1 MSVPASL
8 KRNSNPAEKIPRSKE
23 ISICEAI
30 SFPDDLIYNAK
41 VYFFIE
47 FLKLADDFVD
57 RAVGVNQVIDPTLT
71 ISLPF
76 PEDVSQQFNYS
87 FSPADLSF
95 YRMAYD
101 EVEDFRSA
109 LGSDQSGDTI
119 RNKLLEEAK
128 RALGSGGD
136 ASEYLARQML
146 GGANETIGGLVDRGE
161 GKIPN
166 PNPSLFFQ
174 GIPLRTHSFNWLF
187 IPKTE
192 DESRNLHSMIKK
204 FRDRVSPKKKGN
216 FLTYPQM
223 IQIGVYDNNGND
235 MSEKYGTK
243 FLKSHVSSFNV
254 NYTPAGTSAFYKD
267 GYPAGISLSM
277 EIQEIEMYAEEIPE
291 DDESSEDGGGE

>member
-101 EVEDFRSA
+101 EVEEFRDA
-109 LGSDQSGDTI
+109 LSGENPRDTI
-119 RNKLLEEAK
+119 RNAIQG
-128 RALGSGGD
+128 ALQSGGD
-136 ASEYLARQML
+136 AGEYLGRQML
-146 GGANETIGGLVDRGE
+146 GGANETIGGLVGRSE

-267 GYPAGISLSM
+267 GYPAGVSLSM
-277 EIQEIEMYAEEIPE
+277 EIQEIEMYADEVSE
-291 DDESSEDGGGE
+291 DDESSEEGGGE

>member
-1 MSVPASL
+1 MSVPANL

-57 RAVGVNQVIDPTLT
+57 RAVGVKQVIDPTLT

-101 EVEDFRSA
+101 EVEDLRGA
-109 LGSDQSGDTI
+109 LGGENPEDTI
-119 RNKLLEEAK
+119 RNAI
-128 RALGSGGD
+128 RGALQSGGD
-136 ASEYLARQML
+136 ASEYLGRQML
-146 GGANETIGGLVDRGE
+146 GGANETIGGLIGRGE

-223 IQIGVYDNNGND
+223 IQIGMYDNDGND

-267 GYPAGISLSM
+267 GYPVGVSLSM

-291 DDESSEDGGGE
+291 DDDETSE